1 MQLSGLEMRILSEV
15 KKDRWYTPEEA
26 EEETGMSRDAI
37 VRGVYSLREKGLV
50 ELDEMERIS
59 YELTEEGKEVVEN
72 GLPEERVYRFIEEKG
87 EVNIREISKK
97 FSDEV
102 ARISLGWLKRKNSI
116 EIRDGKV
123 IPIRYP
129 GTEEID
135 GLKKVMSGESLNNE
149 LFAVLKK
156 RGFIEERKAKELR
169 FRITADVELE
179 KEDLIGDLNPSIL
192 LKKSWKGKKFLGYDA
207 RIPSFVIYGG
217 KIHPYQRIIKEVRKI
232 FLEMGFTEIKGEY
245 VQTAFWNFDALFQPQ
260 DHPARDMQDTFYL
273 REKVEIPRDIALR
286 VGEVHETGGMT
297 GSTGWGGKWDI
308 ETAKQLVLRTHT
320 TALTIHYLAMNPEP
334 PVKAFCIDRVYRR
347 ESIDAT
353 HLPEFD
359 QIEGVVMARNVG
371 FVHLLGT
378 LKEFYMRMGF
388 EVRFR
393 PGFFPYTEPS
403 VEAEVYVPELG
414 WIELGGA
421 GVFRKEVTEPL
432 GIKHRVL
439 AWGLGLG
446 RLAMLKLG
454 LKDLRA
460 LYQPDIHWL
469 REVPVCLW

>member
-1 MQLSGLEMRILSEV
+1 MQLSGLEMRILSAL
-15 KKDRWYTPEEA
+15 KKGQWYTPEKA
-26 EEETGMSRDAI
+26 EKETGINRDAI
-37 VRGVYSLREKGLV
+37 VRGIYLLSNKNMVD
-50 ELDEMERIS
+50 LDEKETVN
-59 YELTEEGKEVVEN
+59 YELTDEGEEVLHN
-72 GLPEERVYRFIEEKG
+72 GLPEEKVFRFIEERG
-87 EVNIREISKK
+87 EVDIADISKK
-97 FSDEV
+97 FSEDI
-102 ARISLGWLKRKNSI
+102 AKISLGWLKRKGSI
-116 EIRDGKV
+116 EIRDGK
-123 IPIRYP
+123 ILPLHYP
-129 GTEEID
+129 DTEEITALNRIVNGND
-135 GLKKVMSGESLNNE
+135 VEGEL
-149 LFAVLKK
+149 LTILKK
-156 RGFIEERKAKELR
+156 RGFIEERKKKELR
-169 FRITADVELE
+169 FRINTDVKME
-179 KEDLIGDLNPSIL
+179 KEELIGDLNPSIL
-192 LKKSWKGKKFLGYDA
+192 LRKSWKGKRFLKYDA
-207 RIPSFVIYGG
+207 RIPSHEISGG
-217 KIHPYQRIIKEVRKI
+217 KIHPYQRIIREVRKI

-273 REKVEIPRDIALR
+273 REKVEIPSDLVAKVR
-286 VGEVHETGGMT
+286 EVHETGGNT
-297 GSTGWGGKWDI
+297 GSSGWGGKWDI

-320 TALTIHYLAMNPEP
+320 TALTVHYLAMNPEP

-359 QIEGVVMARNVG
+359 QIEGVVMDRNVG
-371 FVHLLGT
+371 FVHLLGS
-378 LKEFYMRMGF
+378 LKEFYTRMGF

-446 RLAMLKLG
+446 RLAMLKFG

-469 REVPVCLW
+469 KEVPICLW